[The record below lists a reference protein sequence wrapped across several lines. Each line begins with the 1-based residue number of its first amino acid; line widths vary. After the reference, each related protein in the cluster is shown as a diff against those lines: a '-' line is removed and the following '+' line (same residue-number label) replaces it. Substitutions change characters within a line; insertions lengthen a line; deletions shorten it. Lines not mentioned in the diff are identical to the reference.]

1 MDITIILL
9 FFIYGTILGSF
20 YNVVGLRVPKGTLF
34 QHQRSYCD
42 TCERTLS
49 WTELIP
55 IFSYLFQGG
64 RCKTCREK
72 ISPIYPIME
81 FLTGFLFAYS
91 FYRFGWSHLT
101 ILGVLLTSLIIPIT
115 VSDIAYQKIP
125 NKILLFF
132 TPLFMIYRFIYP
144 LAPWWDSILGALIA
158 FTLVFLIIVISKG
171 GMGMGDLKYYT
182 LFGLIFGT
190 KYFFLLFFLS
200 TLYGVVIGVIKMKVE
215 GTGGKTRIAF
225 GPFIG
230 LAALTVFFFGSQIIN
245 WYLKSVLLT

>member
-1 MDITIILL
+1 
-9 FFIYGTILGSF
+9 
-20 YNVVGLRVPKGTLF
+20 
-34 QHQRSYCD
+34 
-42 TCERTLS
+42 
-49 WTELIP
+49 
-55 IFSYLFQGG
+55 
-64 RCKTCREK
+64 
-72 ISPIYPIME
+72 
-81 FLTGFLFAYS
+81 
-91 FYRFGWSHLT
+91 
-101 ILGVLLTSLIIPIT
+101 
-115 VSDIAYQKIP
+115 
-125 NKILLFF
+125 
-132 TPLFMIYRFIYP
+132 MIYRFIYP
-144 LAPWWDSILGALIA
+144 LTPWWDSILGALIA

-182 LFGLIFGT
+182 LFGLVFGT

>member
-1 MDITIILL
+1 MQITLILL
-9 FFIYGTILGSF
+9 FFIYGTVLGSF

-34 QHQRSYCD
+34 QQQRSYCD
-42 TCERTLS
+42 TCERTLG
-49 WTELIP
+49 WPELIP

-64 RCKTCREK
+64 RCKICREK

-81 FLTGFLFAYS
+81 FITGFLFAYS
-91 FYRFGWSHLT
+91 FHRFEFSHLT
-101 ILGVLLTSLIIPIT
+101 VLGLLLTSLIIPIT
-115 VSDIAYQKIP
+115 VSDIVYQKIP

-132 TPLFMIYRFIYP
+132 TPLFVIYRFIYP
-144 LAPWWDSILGALIA
+144 LSPWWDSLLGAAIA
-158 FTLVFLIIVISKG
+158 FLLVFLIILISKG

-182 LFGLIFGT
+182 LFGFIFGI

-200 TLYGVVIGVIKMKVE
+200 TLYGVVIGVIKMKVD

-230 LAALTVFFFGSQIIN
+230 LAALTVFFFGPQIVN
-245 WYLKSVLLT
+245 WYLNLFY